1 MEHHKI
7 LKLLNDSTISK
18 ILARK
23 RIEVSDL
30 LSDQHSKNKN
40 IRLTTPILWSNL
52 CECNNDYIVDL
63 LAATANVNDKKQK
76 GVASK
81 KNALFMLCIK
91 DDIEIVCQCIMCY
104 LRVKRGLFS
113 GIRKCMELL

>member
-76 GVASK
+76 DVAPK
-81 KNALFMLCIK
+81 KMLYLCYALKMILK
-91 DDIEIVCQCIMCY
+91 LSANV
-104 LRVKRGLFS
+104 
-113 GIRKCMELL
+113 